1 MSLSR
6 IQRLRL
12 AAVQEDCRD
21 QLDILGHTLTL
32 RIRKERGPAA
42 AQVLFMYTVQRNSYQ
57 TAVCWWWRDCFH
69 ARLFS
74 LSWTNTLNKMVCY
87 CAFVW
92 VCVQEKTRLTK
103 LRRDWWVVQT
113 NGQKNITR
121 HRLLF
126 LIKFVTHSLCS
137 QYTSQQVSKL
147 HLELE
152 EDQSFSFLQQAAEE
166 EEQTEKAENIRRF
179 ITA

>member
-32 RIRKERGPAA
+32 RISKERGPAA
-42 AQVLFMYTVQRNSYQ
+42 AQVLFMFTVQRNICQ
-57 TAVCWWWRDCFH
+57 TAVCWWWSACFH

-103 LRRDWWVVQT
+103 LRRDWWVIQT
-113 NGQKNITR
+113 KEYYVASTSVSDC
-121 HRLLF
+121 
-126 LIKFVTHSLCS
+126 LISRFLCS